1 MFVLSHFPVD
11 LPNPRIF
18 CLGLLPCLGP
28 CVILDPR
35 EEEAAC
41 MLNLGTDTAR
51 KLVTAAL
58 WSLFKMSFEPGLL
71 IEVWTQRKKAPNHL
85 L

>member
-1 MFVLSHFPVD
+1 M
-11 LPNPRIF
+11 
-18 CLGLLPCLGP
+18 
-28 CVILDPR
+28 ILDPR
-35 EEEAAC
+35 EEEAAR

-85 L
+85 I